1 MGAGAK
7 RSGLIKMASRPHE
20 RKGPGVKSAG
30 AIKKAGK
37 KKLKLKLATKASA
50 GTPAFAAAAAAAT
63 GEAASDNM
71 FGMALTT
78 PALNPFGSSAVV
90 APAQPAVE
98 QPPAF
103 ADADKNDLFRRV
115 ITSGCSDAKLHPADA
130 HRQHCETLR
139 RRKAERKAEKD
150 ARWITKAPRPLR
162 TGNA

>member
-20 RKGPGVKSAG
+20 RKGSGVTSTG

-37 KKLKLKLATKASA
+37 KKLKLNLATKAPASGMPAAVAA
-50 GTPAFAAAAAAAT
+50 G
-63 GEAASDNM
+63 GASDM

-78 PALNPFGSSAVV
+78 PALNPFGSSAVE
-90 APAQPAVE
+90 APAEPAVE

-115 ITSGCSDAKLHPADA
+115 ISYGGSDAKLHPADA
-130 HRQHCETLR
+130 HRQHCEELR
-139 RRKAERKAEKD
+139 RRKALRKQEKD
-150 ARWITKAPRPLR
+150 ARFITKEPKPLR